1 MPPKT
6 RPLKTDQGDVYEVYA
21 KFLEDDPFHHV
32 GRVVAP
38 DIELARTYA
47 YSLYQEV
54 TWDDLII
61 VLRRD
66 VQQIIEVP

>member
-1 MPPKT
+1 MPPKS
-6 RPLKTDQGDVYEVYA
+6 RPLATEQGDVYEVFA

-54 TWDDLII
+54 RWYDLII
-61 VLRRD
+61 AKRRD
-66 VQQIIEVP
+66 MQQVIEVP